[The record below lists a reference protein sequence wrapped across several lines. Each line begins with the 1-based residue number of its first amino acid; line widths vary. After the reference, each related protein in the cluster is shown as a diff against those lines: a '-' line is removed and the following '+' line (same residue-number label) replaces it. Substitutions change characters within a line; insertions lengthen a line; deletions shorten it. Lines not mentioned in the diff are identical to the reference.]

1 MVHVVICSPRLL
13 EWPTLTNDKTFPD
26 ATVVT
31 TVIQLLEDHDV
42 VAALL
47 KQARTRRLVARS
59 STTMQW
65 WREEVLHDGCRRRE
79 VGCYESN
86 IAVGMAAAP
95 QTQYLS
101 QKKKAYQTTPTVSF
115 PMVIS
120 APPRQFTR

>member
-1 MVHVVICSPRLL
+1 
-13 EWPTLTNDKTFPD
+13 
-26 ATVVT
+26 
-31 TVIQLLEDHDV
+31 VIQLLEDHDV

-59 STTMQW
+59 LTMMQW

-86 IAVGMAAAP
+86 IAVGMVAVP

-101 QKKKAYQTTPTVSF
+101 QKKKSISNNTYRVFSNGHISSPKEVHTMTEGSVS
-115 PMVIS
+115 PLQIETLGSVD
-120 APPRQFTR
+120 